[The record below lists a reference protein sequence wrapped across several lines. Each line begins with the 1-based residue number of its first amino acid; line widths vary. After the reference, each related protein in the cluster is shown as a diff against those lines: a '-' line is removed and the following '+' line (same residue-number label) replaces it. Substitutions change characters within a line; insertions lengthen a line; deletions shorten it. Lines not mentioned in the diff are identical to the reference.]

1 MFLDAGRVEAE
12 EDVFVNDGNVFA
24 CSPHRG
30 QTDEALKRHRF
41 LGPKAFSEDI
51 SNSYSFPTS
60 LLIRFSIK
68 LRRCEFQVLAPP
80 LRSLWAG

>member
-41 LGPKAFSEDI
+41 LGPKASSSSPELSDEE
-51 SNSYSFPTS
+51 
-60 LLIRFSIK
+60 LVRF
-68 LRRCEFQVLAPP
+68 LRKMLADAGYREFDAEF
-80 LRSLWAG
+80 